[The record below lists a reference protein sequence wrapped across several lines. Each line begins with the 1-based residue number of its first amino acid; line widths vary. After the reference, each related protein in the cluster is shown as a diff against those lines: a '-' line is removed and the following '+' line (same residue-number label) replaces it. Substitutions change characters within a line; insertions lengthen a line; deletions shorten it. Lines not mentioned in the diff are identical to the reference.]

1 MTTDRSLPVIKIL
14 FVCTA
19 NKMRS
24 KTAEELYKNDE
35 RFMVKSAGVADFAEV
50 PVNLELLIWADYIVV
65 MEEMHLEWLRQYYP
79 ITYANKK
86 NFCLDIPDL
95 YDFMEPEL
103 VFQIRQKFETLYQK
117 EIKKGEDDT

>member
-1 MTTDRSLPVIKIL
+1 MIKIL

-35 RFMVKSAGVADFAEV
+35 RFMVKSAGVADFADV

-86 NFCLDIPDL
+86 IFCLEIPDL

-103 VFQIRQKFETLYQK
+103 VFQVKQKFETLYQK
-117 EIKKGEDDT
+117 EIKKEGEK

>member
-1 MTTDRSLPVIKIL
+1 VLKIL
-14 FVCTA
+14 FICTA

-24 KTAEELYKNDE
+24 KTAEEIYKNDK

-65 MEEMHLEWLRQYYP
+65 MEEMHIEWLSEFYP

-86 NFCLDIPDL
+86 IFCLDIPDI
-95 YDFMEPEL
+95 YNFMEPEL
-103 VFQIRQKFETLYQK
+103 VIQVKQKFETLYQE
-117 EIKKGEDDT
+117 EIKNQGGK